1 MVTAVLFPQT
11 AGTQVALLEVNPVP
25 VTTTAREPLVAGA
38 ACAGKSPVTVA
49 GGSPTVMVIVTT
61 IGDPEPPVIVTV
73 PVNDA
78 PIAALLRT
86 SLKKLIV
93 MGVPNV

>member
-1 MVTAVLFPQT
+1 MA
-11 AGTQVALLEVNPVP
+11 LEVNPVP
-25 VTTTAREPLVAGA
+25 VITTASGVVVDGA
-38 ACAGKSPVTVA
+38 ACPGKIPVTVA
-49 GGSPTVMVIVTT
+49 GGSPTVMVMVTT

-86 SLKKLIV
+86 SLKKLMV